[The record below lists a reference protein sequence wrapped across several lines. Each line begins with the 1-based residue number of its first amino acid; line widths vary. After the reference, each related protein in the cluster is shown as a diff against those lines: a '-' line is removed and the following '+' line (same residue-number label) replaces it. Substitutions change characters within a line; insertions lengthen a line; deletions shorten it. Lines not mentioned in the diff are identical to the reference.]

1 MTVKLVTPKKFEI
14 VAAAAVYEM
23 IIVLAEANSKCSSS
37 SVMVKVSVFNNM
49 LLLGGGGGVVSAI
62 CNIVLVLICQCKALQ
77 ACYIDKWDDI
87 ISPQLCLHTHVP
99 FLIQHIF
106 C

>member
-49 LLLGGGGGVVSAI
+49 LLLGGEGGWYPQSATSFLFLSVSVKLFKHATLTSGMI
-62 CNIVLVLICQCKALQ
+62 L
-77 ACYIDKWDDI
+77 
-87 ISPQLCLHTHVP
+87 
-99 FLIQHIF
+99 
-106 C
+106 